1 MGRVD
6 QALDRRIA
14 ADVLGFAPSSSEARE
29 LMRLKHKFWIV
40 GPALAEEPTLIKF
53 APCVTTHLH
62 SGQRDVPPPPAPERV
77 KAMLGALS
85 KAAKPAKAPVANRFA
100 MPGQDALRDAE
111 QRGYARGKEAGELLG
126 REKATQELSVRIERT
141 EALLSDAVGEL
152 ASVRQFFEKHNG
164 ARVENTSRVE
174 EPLEEAKVEPRKPL
188 PKNGLSVSAE
198 EFLRAALSVFPALLT
213 WGQLGVLC
221 GRKTRGGSFN
231 TAKKQILSGYAVE
244 QGGLLKPARAAFD
257 YFGQGE
263 PSNPRSQSEL
273 VELMIKALPV
283 PASEM
288 LAEIV
293 KAGPVET
300 ERLAERLGRTP
311 RGGSWNTGMA
321 ILKANELIQST
332 PRGWVAASIAEE
344 RA

>member
-1 MGRVD
+1 VTVASLPMFSD
-6 QALDRRIA
+6 LL
-14 ADVLGFAPSSSEARE
+14 LGEEARR
-29 LMRLKHKFWIV
+29 LMRLKHQFWIV

-53 APCVTTHLH
+53 AACTTTHLH

-85 KAAKPAKAPVANRFA
+85 KATKPAKAPAANRFV
-100 MPGQDALRDAE
+100 MPDQDALRDAE

-126 REKATQELSVRIERT
+126 REKATQELSGRIERA
-141 EALLSDAVGEL
+141 EAFLSDAVGEL
-152 ASVRQFFEKHNG
+152 SSVRQFFEKGNG
-164 ARVENTSRVE
+164 TRVENKSRE
-174 EPLEEAKVEPRKPL
+174 EPLEGAKVEPRKPL
-188 PKNGLSVSAE
+188 SNNGLSVSAE

-244 QGGLLKPARAAFD
+244 QGGLLKPTRAAFEH
-257 YFGQGE
+257 FGQGE

-293 KAGPVET
+293 KAGPVKT
-300 ERLAERLGRTP
+300 ERLAERLGRAA

-321 ILKANELIQST
+321 ILKANDLIENT
-332 PRGWVAASIAEE
+332 GRGWVVASMAEA